1 MNDPKILFG
10 MIAIG
15 IVVIGLVSLFTS
27 SIIINKNIEVFN

>member
-1 MNDPKILFG
+1 